1 MEAFVYYVFRKPA
14 DLAVQLGLL
23 GILLYMVY
31 VAAVAV
37 AMFVVAIA
45 IVWGG
50 PIMLLDLLFNW

>member
-1 MEAFVYYVFRKPA
+1 MEAFAYYVFTKPA
-14 DLAVQLGLL
+14 DLALQLGILGLL
-23 GILLYMVY
+23 LYGIY
-31 VAAVAV
+31 VVAVAI